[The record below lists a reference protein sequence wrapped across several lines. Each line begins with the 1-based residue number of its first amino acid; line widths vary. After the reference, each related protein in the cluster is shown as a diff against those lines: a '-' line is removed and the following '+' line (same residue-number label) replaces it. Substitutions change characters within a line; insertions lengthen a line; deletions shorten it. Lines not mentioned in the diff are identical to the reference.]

1 MNRQKF
7 NLSLFKV
14 MAMFQSTF
22 LLSLLGY
29 ERFHAIDRKSDN
41 RFVMTESKIYLIKR
55 GRQKDLW
62 IKRLKH
68 VFYRIN
74 RMNHIINRIF
84 RRSKYL
90 TKNVMVVLGSLFL
103 TLPQL
108 VNTKFST
115 ANFMNENDEIKE
127 HRYCRV
133 AWEEEKIPITTR
145 NLEMTQLYGT
155 QFGFNSLFIP

>member
-1 MNRQKF
+1 
-7 NLSLFKV
+7 
-14 MAMFQSTF
+14 
-22 LLSLLGY
+22 
-29 ERFHAIDRKSDN
+29 
-41 RFVMTESKIYLIKR
+41 
-55 GRQKDLW
+55 
-62 IKRLKH
+62 
-68 VFYRIN
+68 
-74 RMNHIINRIF
+74 
-84 RRSKYL
+84 
-90 TKNVMVVLGSLFL
+90 MVVLGSLFL

-155 QFGFNSLFIP
+155 QFGFNSSSISQLTVALFFYSMLELFSGTLVP

>member
-1 MNRQKF
+1 
-7 NLSLFKV
+7 
-14 MAMFQSTF
+14 
-22 LLSLLGY
+22 
-29 ERFHAIDRKSDN
+29 
-41 RFVMTESKIYLIKR
+41 
-55 GRQKDLW
+55 
-62 IKRLKH
+62 
-68 VFYRIN
+68 
-74 RMNHIINRIF
+74 MNHIINRIF

-155 QFGFNSLFIP
+155 QFGFNSLFIPQLMAFRNCRFRIESVR